1 MISIITPVLNGER
14 FIESCIKNVIHQNC
28 PSAQHIIID
37 GGSTDSTVSIIQ
49 AYAGRYPHL
58 RWISEKDRG
67 QSDAM
72 NRGVALAQGGILGFL
87 NVDDYYEIGALQR
100 MSDLFRTLPEPS
112 LLVGNCN
119 VWGDDEV
126 LLGVNKPSR
135 LRMADLLIGDEARYP
150 FPVNPSAYFYHKTLH
165 EKIGLYDTEEQYA
178 MDIDFLL
185 RAIPHVHVVHLDEV
199 LGNYRLI
206 RGTKTFADMEAGRMD
221 ARLQQLILR
230 HKKELPYYQRVRI
243 LFMGNLYRSWRSIQK
258 LSRKA

>member
-1 MISIITPVLNGER
+1 
-14 FIESCIKNVIHQNC
+14 
-28 PSAQHIIID
+28 
-37 GGSTDSTVSIIQ
+37 
-49 AYAGRYPHL
+49 
-58 RWISEKDRG
+58 
-67 QSDAM
+67 
-72 NRGVALAQGGILGFL
+72 
-87 NVDDYYEIGALQR
+87 
-100 MSDLFRTLPEPS
+100 
-112 LLVGNCN
+112 
-119 VWGDDEV
+119 
-126 LLGVNKPSR
+126 
-135 LRMADLLIGDEARYP
+135 
-150 FPVNPSAYFYHKTLH
+150 
-165 EKIGLYDTEEQYA
+165 

>member
-1 MISIITPVLNGER
+1 
-14 FIESCIKNVIHQNC
+14 
-28 PSAQHIIID
+28 
-37 GGSTDSTVSIIQ
+37 
-49 AYAGRYPHL
+49 
-58 RWISEKDRG
+58 
-67 QSDAM
+67 
-72 NRGVALAQGGILGFL
+72 
-87 NVDDYYEIGALQR
+87 
-100 MSDLFRTLPEPS
+100 
-112 LLVGNCN
+112 
-119 VWGDDEV
+119 
-126 LLGVNKPSR
+126 